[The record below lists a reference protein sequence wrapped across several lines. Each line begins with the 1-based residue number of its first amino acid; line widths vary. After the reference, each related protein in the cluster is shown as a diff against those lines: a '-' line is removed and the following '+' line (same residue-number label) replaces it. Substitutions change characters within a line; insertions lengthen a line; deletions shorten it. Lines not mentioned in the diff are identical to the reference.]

1 MSTRRA
7 LTVTR
12 QQDFPAW
19 YQAVVR
25 EADLA
30 EASPVRGC
38 MIIKPWGYGIWE
50 LIQAELDRGIK
61 GLGNDN
67 CYFPL
72 FIPLSFLA
80 KEAEH
85 VEGFAKEMAVVTH
98 HRLKTESGRLMPD
111 PEASLT
117 EPLIVR
123 PTSETMIGDAFQRW
137 IHSYRDLPLRI
148 NQWGN
153 VVRWEMRTRLFL
165 RTAEFL
171 WQEGHSAHTDEQDAR
186 TGTMGAIELYRNFA
200 ESTLAMPVVAGE
212 KHEHERFPGAVN
224 TYSIEAMMQDGKA
237 LQSGTSHYLGTNF
250 ASAQN
255 IRYQNES
262 GSMTL
267 CHTTSWGLSTRVI
280 GGVIMTHG
288 DDDGLRLPPAIAP
301 RQIVLVPMLRGDD
314 KDGAILDYCDAIAGS
329 LNEATAFRLPL
340 RAYVDKKQVPSAEK
354 RWNWVRRGVPLILE
368 IGQRDVTS
376 SNVTFMRRDALRS
389 GEKLASH
396 AEPNCT
402 FIARAPDLLAAIQSA
417 LYDEAKQRL
426 TANIRRGFE
435 RFEQAADY
443 FGVAAEDVESH
454 SGFKGWVQAPWC
466 KPTGAA
472 LNEQRAAEEVQA
484 DDSLRPVRPAEEA
497 RQMHLHRQR
506 RLSKRSSSP
515 APIRVVS

>member
-7 LTVTR
+7 LNITR
-12 QQDFPAW
+12 EQDFPAW

-30 EASPVRGC
+30 EVSPVRGC

-61 GLGNDN
+61 ALGNDN

-80 KEAEH
+80 KEGEH

-98 HRLKTESGRLMPD
+98 HRLKTERGRLVPD
-111 PEASLT
+111 PDAALT

-137 IHSYRDLPLRI
+137 IRSYRDLPLLI

-171 WQEGHSAHTDEQDAR
+171 WQEGHSAHADEQDAR
-186 TGTMGAIELYRNFA
+186 AATMGGIKLYRSFA

-212 KHEHERFPGAVN
+212 KPEHERFPGAVN

-250 ASAQN
+250 ALAQN

-301 RQIVLVPMLRGDD
+301 RQIVLVPMLRGDQ
-314 KDGAILDYCDAIAGS
+314 KDCAILEYCEVIAGR
-329 LNEATAFRLPL
+329 LNQATAFRLPL
-340 RAYVDKKQVPSAEK
+340 RACVDKKQIPSVEK

-368 IGQRDVTS
+368 IGQRDVAA

-389 GEKLASH
+389 GEKVAAH
-396 AEPNCT
+396 AEPRDA
-402 FIARAPDLLAAIQSA
+402 FIARAPDLLAAIQST

-426 TANIRRGFE
+426 TANIRRSLE
-435 RFEQAADY
+435 RFEQVADY

-472 LNEQRAAEEVQA
+472 LHEINERLKKLKLTIRCAPFDQPRKLGKCLFTGKKAVEEIIVARAY
-484 DDSLRPVRPAEEA
+484 
-497 RQMHLHRQR
+497 
-506 RLSKRSSSP
+506 
-515 APIRVVS
+515 